1 MVRSIRSVMNTP
13 IGEDTTDDGRCSD
26 GDQDLR
32 VPVPRRGVP
41 SRFGGHRLSLLGA
54 LMDGSAFR
62 NMDISGAV
70 KILLGFAALGV
81 IACIGVG
88 LWALYLIL
96 TWVF

>member
-1 MVRSIRSVMNTP
+1 
-13 IGEDTTDDGRCSD
+13 
-26 GDQDLR
+26 
-32 VPVPRRGVP
+32 
-41 SRFGGHRLSLLGA
+41 
-54 LMDGSAFR
+54 MDGSAFR